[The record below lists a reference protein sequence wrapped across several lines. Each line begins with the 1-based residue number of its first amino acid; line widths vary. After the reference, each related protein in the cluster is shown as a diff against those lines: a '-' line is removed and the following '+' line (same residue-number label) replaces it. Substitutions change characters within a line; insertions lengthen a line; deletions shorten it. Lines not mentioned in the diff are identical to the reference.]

1 MNLSQFLL
9 ALRARKK
16 AFIAVMIAVVAAAV
30 AMSLVLPKR
39 YVGSTTV
46 LVDLRDE
53 QSLAAGPRGLTA
65 RERASYIATQV
76 DLIRSGRVATQVVR
90 DLKLAH
96 APGVR
101 EEFETATGGLG
112 KIDDW
117 LAASLLERL
126 KVDVAASNVI
136 TITYTSSNP
145 RRAAE
150 VANGFAKA
158 YIETTLAL
166 RTEPTREAALW
177 FAEQLKGLRAEVT
190 RAQARL
196 TAYQREKG
204 ITSLD
209 ERTDLEG
216 ARFAELNT
224 QLMAARN
231 VTYEAQA
238 RFQQAQEV
246 LAGGTPEALADVM
259 GSAAILAVR
268 ADLARAESAFQVAS
282 ADLGPNHPV
291 YHRLRGEVEALRGK
305 LNGEMRKVVAALGN
319 AARAAQRRED
329 ELKNALAEQQKRVQA
344 QKDYRIELATLTRDV
359 ESHQRTYEAA
369 LARMVSNQVDS
380 RARQT
385 DVAVLTPAVEPV
397 QPAFPRPNLIA
408 ALAVVLGAMLA
419 AAVVFL
425 LETLDRRVRSRSDLE
440 LRLAVPTLGRLSRW
454 QPTGG
459 RLLPA
464 PSRASRALPHPW

>member
-1 MNLSQFLL
+1 
-9 ALRARKK
+9 
-16 AFIAVMIAVVAAAV
+16 
-30 AMSLVLPKR
+30 
-39 YVGSTTV
+39 
-46 LVDLRDE
+46 
-53 QSLAAGPRGLTA
+53 
-65 RERASYIATQV
+65 
-76 DLIRSGRVATQVVR
+76 
-90 DLKLAH
+90 
-96 APGVR
+96 
-101 EEFETATGGLG
+101 
-112 KIDDW
+112 
-117 LAASLLERL
+117 
-126 KVDVAASNVI
+126 
-136 TITYTSSNP
+136 
-145 RRAAE
+145 
-150 VANGFAKA
+150 
-158 YIETTLAL
+158 
-166 RTEPTREAALW
+166 
-177 FAEQLKGLRAEVT
+177 
-190 RAQARL
+190 
-196 TAYQREKG
+196 
-204 ITSLD
+204 
-209 ERTDLEG
+209 
-216 ARFAELNT
+216 
-224 QLMAARN
+224 
-231 VTYEAQA
+231 
-238 RFQQAQEV
+238 
-246 LAGGTPEALADVM
+246 
-259 GSAAILAVR
+259 VR